1 MCLSN
6 FVLKFDYAGYPKA
19 VIDFVELYS
28 EGPGTGFSKIS
39 NVLDD
44 ASAKADVVG
53 AQARACVLENNYLHQ
68 GRQPNP
74 NLPA

>member
-53 AQARACVLENNYLHQ
+53 AQARA
-68 GRQPNP
+68 
-74 NLPA
+74 